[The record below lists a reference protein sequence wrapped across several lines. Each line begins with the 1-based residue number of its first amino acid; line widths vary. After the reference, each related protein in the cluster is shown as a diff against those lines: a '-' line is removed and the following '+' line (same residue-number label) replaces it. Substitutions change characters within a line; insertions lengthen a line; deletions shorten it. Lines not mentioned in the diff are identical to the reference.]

1 MTEKNCES
9 KGAQK
14 LPSAKVAPRLVALDL
29 DDSLLNNEL
38 LISDRTVAAVQKA
51 AEQNIYVVICSG
63 RSPSAILPFVRRLD
77 LAGTEQGRY
86 AVASNGSVVVDL
98 HKREEIYS
106 AKVDGDVLA
115 QAKKAADKVGLP
127 CQVYSSSMVYASVD
141 NEYTRMDSKLTGVP
155 SEVVPDFENFVK
167 SGFAKM
173 MVPGDPKILVGLQ
186 KELAARFE
194 GRAVVL
200 ISKPYFLE
208 ILPANCGKGEA
219 LEFLCGRLGI
229 KMNEVMAFGDSM
241 NDESMIVKCGLSV
254 AMSNGLDK
262 IKDEAAFVTR
272 LTNDQDG
279 IADFV
284 EQFVL
289 I

>member
-1 MTEKNCES
+1 M
-9 KGAQK
+9 QK
-14 LPSAKVAPRLVALDL
+14 LPNGKVAPRLVALDL

-63 RSPSAILPFVRRLD
+63 RSPSAILPFVRRLN

-106 AKVDGDVLA
+106 AKVDGDVLV

-229 KMNEVMAFGDSM
+229 NMKDVMAFGDSM

>member
-1 MTEKNCES
+1 M
-9 KGAQK
+9 QK
-14 LPSAKVAPRLVALDL
+14 LPNGKVAPRLVALDL

-200 ISKPYFLE
+200 ISKPYILE

-229 KMNEVMAFGDSM
+229 NMKDVMAFGDSM

>member
-1 MTEKNCES
+1 M
-9 KGAQK
+9 QK
-14 LPSAKVAPRLVALDL
+14 LPNGKVAPKLVALDL

-229 KMNEVMAFGDSM
+229 GMKEVMAFGDSM

>member
-1 MTEKNCES
+1 M
-9 KGAQK
+9 QK
-14 LPSAKVAPRLVALDL
+14 LPNGKVAPKLVALDL

-38 LISDRTVAAVQKA
+38 LISDRTVSAVQKA

-229 KMNEVMAFGDSM
+229 NMKDVMAFGDSM

>member
-1 MTEKNCES
+1 M
-9 KGAQK
+9 QK
-14 LPSAKVAPRLVALDL
+14 LPNGKVAPRLVALDL

-229 KMNEVMAFGDSM
+229 NMKDVMAFGDSM

-272 LTNDQDG
+272 LTNDQNG

>member
-1 MTEKNCES
+1 M
-9 KGAQK
+9 QK
-14 LPSAKVAPRLVALDL
+14 LPNSKVAPRLVALDL

-51 AEQNIYVVICSG
+51 VEQNIYVVICSG

-229 KMNEVMAFGDSM
+229 NMKDVMAFGDSM

>member
-1 MTEKNCES
+1 M
-9 KGAQK
+9 QK
-14 LPSAKVAPRLVALDL
+14 LPSGKVAPKLVALDL

-155 SEVVPDFENFVK
+155 SEVVSDFENFVK

-229 KMNEVMAFGDSM
+229 NMNEVMAFGDSM

>member
-1 MTEKNCES
+1 MGIET
-9 KGAQK
+9 QK
-14 LPSAKVAPRLVALDL
+14 LPDGKIAPKLIALDL
-29 DDSLLNNEL
+29 DDSLLNNKL
-38 LISDRTVAAVQKA
+38 LISDRTVEVIKKA
-51 AEQNIYVVICSG
+51 AAQGIYIAICSG

-98 HKREEIYS
+98 HQRQEIYS
-106 AKVDGDVLA
+106 AKVSGDVLVEA
-115 QAKKAADKVGLP
+115 MKAADKVGLP

-194 GRAVVL
+194 GLAVVL

-229 KMNEVMAFGDSM
+229 NMKDVMAFGDSM

-272 LTNDQDG
+272 LTNNQDG

>member
-1 MTEKNCES
+1 M
-9 KGAQK
+9 QK
-14 LPSAKVAPRLVALDL
+14 LPNGKVAPRLVALDL

-167 SGFAKM
+167 RGFAKM

-229 KMNEVMAFGDSM
+229 NMKDVMAFGDSM

-272 LTNDQDG
+272 LTNDQNG

>member
-1 MTEKNCES
+1 M
-9 KGAQK
+9 QK
-14 LPSAKVAPRLVALDL
+14 LPNGKVAPRLVALDL

-63 RSPSAILPFVRRLD
+63 RSPSAILPFVRRLN

-106 AKVDGDVLA
+106 AKVDGDVLV

-167 SGFAKM
+167 RGFAKM

-229 KMNEVMAFGDSM
+229 NMKDVMAFGDSM

-272 LTNDQDG
+272 LTNDQNG